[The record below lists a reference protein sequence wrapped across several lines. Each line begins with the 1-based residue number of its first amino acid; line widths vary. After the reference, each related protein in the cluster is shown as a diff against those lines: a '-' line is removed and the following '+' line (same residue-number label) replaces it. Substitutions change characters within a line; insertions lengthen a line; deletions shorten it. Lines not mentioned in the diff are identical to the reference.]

1 MPPGAATAA
10 TERRSQRAAP
20 SAGAVG
26 TAVLL
31 AALAC
36 TPIAARAW
44 VAGNGGEVAATTSAL
59 AGGGTSTGP
68 YRGYVGPPA
77 QPDTGEPATTPR
89 QWDRAL
95 PFFAQRVIDKGYDLP
110 NPYDIGY
117 SYFDGHQ
124 RYQLSGLSV
133 SAGSAPLRSADFV
146 RFDQSRI
153 RNTSHQV
160 QVGAWLFPF
169 MNVYGMLGT
178 VRGSGDIGIRF
189 SSLTELERFFGID
202 VGCGGRRPR
211 PDCANPIRLP
221 TQHASYSG
229 HSYGA
234 GFTLV
239 GAYGNLFFSLP
250 VTFTVSDISMSD
262 TPVKSLNIGPRVGW
276 NFRLGRFGVLTPYVG
291 ATWFRTHAS
300 ITGHFDVPV
309 PGTDQTQRLNYQI
322 DEKVAG
328 AWSGSVGMN
337 WTVNKYV
344 GLLVEVG
351 YGYNR
356 NNVIATGFLRF

>member
-1 MPPGAATAA
+1 MPQGAEGAARGRRIKPARCTGIAA
-10 TERRSQRAAP
+10 
-20 SAGAVG
+20 
-26 TAVLL
+26 LL
-31 AALAC
+31 AAGLSCVPA
-36 TPIAARAW
+36 TAQAW
-44 VAGNGGEVAATTSAL
+44 VAGHGGEATATTSAVP
-59 AGGGTSTGP
+59 ASGASTGP

-77 QPDTGEPATTPR
+77 QPDTGEPGGAAPR

-133 SAGSAPLRSADFV
+133 SAGNAPLRSADFV
-146 RFDQSRI
+146 RFEQSRI
-153 RNTSHQV
+153 RNTSNQV

-178 VRGSGDIGIRF
+178 VQGSGDIGISF
-189 SSLTELERFFGID
+189 SSLTELERFFGINI
-202 VGCGGRRPR
+202 GCGGRRPG
-211 PDCANPIRLP
+211 PECSKPIRLP
-221 TQHASYSG
+221 TQHANYSG

-239 GAYGNLFFSLP
+239 GAYGNMFFSLP
-250 VTFTVSDISMSD
+250 VTFTMSDITMSD
-262 TPVKSLNIGPRVGW
+262 TPVKSINIGPRVGW
-276 NFRLGRFGVLTPYVG
+276 NFRLGRFGVLTPYLG
-291 ATWFRTHAS
+291 ATWFQAHAS

-309 PGTDQTQRLNYQI
+309 PGTDQTQRLNYKI
-322 DEKVAG
+322 DEKVVG

>member
-1 MPPGAATAA
+1 MPQGTDGAARV
-10 TERRSQRAAP
+10 RRTGPESPVGIALLL
-20 SAGAVG
+20 AGALSCTPV
-26 TAVLL
+26 
-31 AALAC
+31 AAL
-36 TPIAARAW
+36 AW
-44 VAGNGGEVAATTSAL
+44 VAGNGGEATATTSPVPA
-59 AGGGTSTGP
+59 SSPSSGP

-77 QPDTGEPATTPR
+77 QPDTGEPAGAAPR
-89 QWDRAL
+89 QWDRTL

-133 SAGSAPLRSADFV
+133 SAGNAPLRSADFV

-153 RNTSHQV
+153 RNTSNQV

-169 MNVYGMLGT
+169 MNVYGMVGT
-178 VRGSGDIGIRF
+178 VQGGGDIGISF

-211 PDCANPIRLP
+211 PECAKPVRLP
-221 TQHASYSG
+221 TQHANYSG
-229 HSYGA
+229 ATYGA

-239 GAYGNLFFSLP
+239 GAYRDLFFALP
-250 VTFTVSDISMSD
+250 VTFTMSDISMSD
-262 TPVKSLNIGPRVGW
+262 TPVRSINIGPRVGW
-276 NFRLGRFGVLTPYVG
+276 NFRLGRYGVLTPYLG
-291 ATWFRTHAS
+291 ATWFQTHAS

-322 DEKVAG
+322 SEKVIG
-328 AWSGSVGMN
+328 NWSGSAGLN
-337 WTVNKYV
+337 WTINKYL
-344 GLLVEVG
+344 GMLLEIG

-356 NNVIATGFLRF
+356 SNVIATGFLRF

>member
-1 MPPGAATAA
+1 MPQGADGAAR
-10 TERRSQRAAP
+10 ERRIQSARWAGIAA
-20 SAGAVG
+20 
-26 TAVLL
+26 LL
-31 AALAC
+31 AAVLWC
-36 TPIAARAW
+36 MPVAALAW
-44 VAGNGGEVAATTSAL
+44 VAGNGGEATATTSVVPASS
-59 AGGGTSTGP
+59 TSTGP

-77 QPDTGEPATTPR
+77 QPDSGEPASAAPR

-117 SYFDGHQ
+117 SYFDGQQ

-133 SAGSAPLRSADFV
+133 SAGSAPLRGADFV

-153 RNTSHQV
+153 RNTSNQV

-169 MNVYGMLGT
+169 MNIYGMLGT
-178 VRGSGDIGIRF
+178 VRGSGDIGISF
-189 SSLTELERFFGID
+189 SSLTDLERFFGID
-202 VGCGGRRPR
+202 IGCGGRRPR
-211 PDCANPIRLP
+211 PDCGKAVRLP

-239 GAYGNLFFSLP
+239 GSYGDLFFSLP
-250 VTFTVSDISMSD
+250 VTFTVSDISMSE
-262 TPVKSLNIGPRVGW
+262 TPVKSFNIGPRVGW

-291 ATWFRTHAS
+291 ATWFQTHAS

-309 PGTDQTQRLNYQI
+309 PGTDQTQRLNYKI
-322 DEKVAG
+322 DEKVVG
-328 AWSGSVGMN
+328 TWSGSVGMN